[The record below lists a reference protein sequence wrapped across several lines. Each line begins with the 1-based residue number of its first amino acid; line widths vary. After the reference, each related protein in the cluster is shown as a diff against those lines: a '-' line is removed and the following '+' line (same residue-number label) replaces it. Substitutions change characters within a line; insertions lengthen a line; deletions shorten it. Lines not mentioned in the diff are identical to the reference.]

1 MYKNL
6 LIKNNSHYFSN
17 TSSTHV
23 YVSNPRSYSSSIT
36 RQFGYQVRAF
46 HEFNDVRKNGLF
58 AAFLTLTYNNKSLPN
73 IYLPLSSDS
82 GHLLV
87 RLNSSNVINRDD
99 FVWLYGDSGLRDALA
114 RENAVMRFLCTSNS
128 HMAALC

>member
-58 AAFLTLTYNNKSLPN
+58 AAFLTLTYNNRALPR
-73 IYLPLSSDS
+73 ILLPCCVCEHHFLFQ
-82 GHLLV
+82 V
-87 RLNSSNVINRDD
+87 NSSNVINRDD
-99 FVWLYGDSGLRDALA
+99 FVWLYRDRGLRDVLA